1 MNKGEIKKL
10 KEIGIRQDEVQV
22 IDSINYRHKN
32 GKYKLKRW
40 KIMPN
45 FDRTGPRGKGR
56 KTGRG
61 LGKCWIW
68 KIKLS

>member
-32 GKYKLKRW
+32 GKYKLKR
-40 KIMPN
+40 
-45 FDRTGPRGKGR
+45 
-56 KTGRG
+56 
-61 LGKCWIW
+61 
-68 KIKLS
+68 